1 MQHSESWNIAWTAI
15 QIQAGFRCT
24 APPFRVFYLVSCSTC
39 WNVINAERPLVC
51 SDFIQKEQ
59 SNCTMAHHACQDLLT
74 AMREWKSYPKNLP
87 HATESRKLIEDF
99 KRRFEETKERVLL
112 VTDPKGERRRRAR
125 ANAIKRKIRVY
136 IYDSG
141 IECSTT
147 ARDAVDDGEND
158 SDSSPL
164 LSQSIK
170 SSSDQSEL
178 SGNTVSRRICN
189 AEDLEDVFGFCP
201 SKSDT
206 HQMEYEYQDKPPTPP
221 DFKPQADPVCRF
233 M

>member
-1 MQHSESWNIAWTAI
+1 MVRH
-15 QIQAGFRCT
+15 G
-24 APPFRVFYLVSCSTC
+24 
-39 WNVINAERPLVC
+39 
-51 SDFIQKEQ
+51 
-59 SNCTMAHHACQDLLT
+59 CQDFLEV
-74 AMREWKSYPKNLP
+74 MGDWKRYPKNLP

-112 VTDPKGERRRRAR
+112 VPYPKGERRRRAR
-125 ANAIKRKIRVY
+125 ANAIKRKIRFY
-136 IYDSG
+136 IHDSG
-141 IECSTT
+141 IECSMT

-164 LSQSIK
+164 LSKSIE
-170 SSSDQSEL
+170 SSSDQAGL
-178 SGNTVSRRICN
+178 SGDKVSRRICN
-189 AEDLEDVFGFCP
+189 AKDLEDVFGFCP

-206 HQMEYEYQDKPPTPP
+206 HQMEYEYQDKPQAPP